1 MSETKALGRCD
12 SIAISIG
19 IVIGVGIFGV
29 PAEIAQL
36 LPSAQ
41 LILLAW
47 IVGGLFSLFGGFC
60 YAELAASLPE
70 SGGDYIYLRESY
82 GPVIAF
88 LFAWTE
94 LMIIRT
100 GSNATVALLFAE
112 YACSLASL
120 DKSWVTLLAVSVI
133 IALTIVN
140 SFGIKYGAKV
150 QNIVTIAKVVALM
163 ILVSFGLTSGKGD
176 PNNFFGSPMP
186 PANFDTLRH
195 FLLALIPILWTY
207 GGWRDNVFLAGE
219 TKNAHKS
226 VPFALLSACTFVTVI
241 YLLMNAFYLY
251 LMTPE
256 KIAHTR
262 LIANEVLTI
271 LWGPQG
277 AKLLEGII
285 VVSAIGVINAMLMT
299 GSQIAHAMSKD
310 NPMFRSLEK
319 INSNTGTPLRAL
331 IFNGAWSCLLVC
343 VGGSFEKLLYFTG
356 FAVWFFFSLIAA
368 AVILLRRKQP
378 QLKRSFKVPAY
389 PYVPAALSLISM
401 ALCINTLA
409 SDPENGLKG
418 VALVLAGLPILW
430 LQRKLQAKPKSEA

>member
-1 MSETKALGRCD
+1 MSSASDSKVLGRWD

-29 PAEIAQL
+29 PQEIAQL
-36 LPSAQ
+36 LPSSQ
-41 LILLAW
+41 LILIAW
-47 IVGGLFSLFGGFC
+47 LVGGLFSLAGGFC
-60 YAELAASLPE
+60 YAELAAAHPE
-70 SGGDYIYLRESY
+70 SGGDYIYLREAY

-112 YACSLASL
+112 YACSLVSL
-120 DKSWVTLLAVSVI
+120 DKSFVTLLAVSVI
-133 IALTIVN
+133 VILSIIN
-140 SFGIKYGAKV
+140 SFGIKYGARV
-150 QNIVTIAKVVALM
+150 QNVVTILKVVALL
-163 ILVSFGLTSGKGD
+163 ILIVFGLTSGKGD
-176 PNNFFGSPMP
+176 VNNFASSSLP
-186 PANFDTLRH
+186 PVNLETMRN

-219 TKNAHKS
+219 TKDAHKS

-241 YLLMNAFYLY
+241 YLLMNSFYLY

-262 LIANEVLTI
+262 LIANEVLMI
-271 LWGPQG
+271 LWGPLG

-285 VVSAIGVINAMLMT
+285 VVSALGVINAMLMT

-310 NPMFRSLEK
+310 NPMFESLER
-319 INSNTGTPLRAL
+319 INDKTGTPLRAL
-331 IFNGAWSCLLVC
+331 IFNGTWSCLLVLI
-343 VGGSFEKLLYFTG
+343 GGSFEKLLYFTG

-368 AVILLRRKQP
+368 SVILLR
-378 QLKRSFKVPAY
+378 LKRPGLDRTFKVPAY
-389 PYVPAALSLISM
+389 PVLPALLSLISM
-401 ALCINTLA
+401 ALCINTLV
-409 SDPENGLKG
+409 SDPDAPKG
-418 VALVLAGLPILW
+418 VALVLAGLPVLFI
-430 LQRKLQAKPKSEA
+430 QRKLAR

>member
-1 MSETKALGRCD
+1 MTNLHALGRWD

-29 PAEIAQL
+29 PAEVAQH

-47 IVGGLFSLFGGFC
+47 AVGGIFSFAGGLC
-60 YAELAASLPE
+60 YAELASALPE
-70 SGGDYIYLRESY
+70 SGGDYVYLRESF
-82 GPVIAF
+82 GPVVAF

-94 LMIIRT
+94 LIIIRT

-112 YACSLASL
+112 YACSLASA
-120 DKSWVTLLAVSVI
+120 DKSLVKVLAVSVI
-133 IALTIVN
+133 VILSAIN
-140 SFGIKYGAKV
+140 SFGLKHGSRV
-150 QNIVTIAKVVALM
+150 QNVVTITKVIALLLL
-163 ILVSFGLTSGKGD
+163 IVFGLTSGKGN
-176 PNNFFGSPMP
+176 PGNFVDSSMP
-186 PANFDTLRH
+186 PFTFDTVRN
-195 FLLALIPILWTY
+195 FGLALIPILWTY

-219 TKNAHKS
+219 TRDAHKS
-226 VPFALLSACTFVTVI
+226 VPFALLTACAFVTVI

-271 LWGPQG
+271 LWGPTG

-285 VVSAIGVINAMLMT
+285 VVSALGVINAMLMT
-299 GSQIAHAMSKD
+299 GSRIAHAMSCD
-310 NPMFRSLEK
+310 NPLFKTLQSVNEK
-319 INSNTGTPLRAL
+319 TGTPLRAL
-331 IFNGAWSCLLVC
+331 IFNCIWSCLLV
-343 VGGSFEKLLYFTG
+343 GWGSFEDLLYFTG

-368 AVILLRRKQP
+368 AIIALRHKNPGLDRT
-378 QLKRSFKVPAY
+378 FKVPAY
-389 PYVPAALSLISM
+389 PFLPAVLSALSM

-409 SDPENGLKG
+409 SDPKHGPIG
-418 VALVLAGLPILW
+418 VALVLAGLPVLW
-430 LQRKLQAKPKSEA
+430 MQSKMKPKPQ